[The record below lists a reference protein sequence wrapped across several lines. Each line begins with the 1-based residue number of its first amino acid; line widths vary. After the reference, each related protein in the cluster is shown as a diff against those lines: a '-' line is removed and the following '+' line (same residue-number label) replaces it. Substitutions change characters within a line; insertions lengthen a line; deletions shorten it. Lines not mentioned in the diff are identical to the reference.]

1 MPLMS
6 TSLLSS
12 LCRAV
17 LRVTLAACALGVSGC
32 AAMQP
37 QFDGRVQE
45 IEGVRF
51 RIIDTGYTGR
61 GWVWYSDRQLL
72 LNGSPN
78 ASAEAMR
85 SDPTSGDRFFLL
97 DTSGMKGLEIGL
109 RPLIACVDADRIRYV
124 LQSEGPKWVQTRF
137 EGRPGEAKAVEAGIL
152 MGPDDKIDWFGCRP
166 KPDLTQLKPPAG
178 WVIRDALREGDGY
191 LVRQEVKT
199 DAEFYNASIGWW
211 PGPGHRV
218 IDLEVRSRNIYLPN
232 VRYLPWS
239 KSYAVSLGDD
249 DGSINRP
256 RRMWLLSTN
265 PTAVTSLVIPPGQVH
280 NWGDNIPLKTG
291 ILISSG
297 ATSIPRPGRVGGGAY
312 FFANGKAILL
322 LGGNVGRLPVSP
334 DGCRAAVA
342 YDPLTTEITPPPR
355 LLIIDFCV

>member
-1 MPLMS
+1 MS

-218 IDLEVRSRNIYLPN
+218 IDLEVRSRNIYLMH
-232 VRYLPWS
+232 VRYLPWAKKYVLS
-239 KSYAVSLGDD
+239 VRDSS
-249 DGSINRP
+249 GSIDRP
-256 RRMWLLSTN
+256 REMRWLTLDPPSASAMSI
-265 PTAVTSLVIPPGQVH
+265 PTGLVH
-280 NWGDNIPLKTG
+280 NWGENAPVKHG
-291 ILISSG
+291 ILLEAGPHTITRSG
-297 ATSIPRPGRVGGGAY
+297 PIGDGAY
-312 FFANGKAILL
+312 LFVNGKVIRLL
-322 LGGNVGRLPVSP
+322 SGNVGALPISP

-342 YDPLTTEITPPPR
+342 YEPLTRKVTPPSR